1 MPAESP
7 LRDGESPDFE
17 LIETMRW
24 EPAGGFVR
32 FERHLT
38 RLYASARELGF
49 SYDPERIGETLRNAI
64 SNPAVALRARLVL
77 SPNGDVSASTQPY
90 EALPAGKVWTL
101 RFARTRLDSSD
112 PLLRHKTT
120 RRQAY
125 MKARS
130 EYQVHQAD
138 EVILLNERR
147 AVCEGTITNIFVQT
161 DDGDL
166 LTPALAAGLLPG
178 VLRSELIETG
188 KAREAILEP
197 DDLADAPALFVGNS
211 LRGLILAR
219 LAEAAAVASN

>member
-7 LRDGESPDFE
+7 LRDRESPDFE

-24 EPAGGFVR
+24 EPAGGFIR
-32 FERHLT
+32 FERHLA

-49 SYDPERIGETLRNAI
+49 DYHPERIGETLKNAI
-64 SNPAVALRARLVL
+64 SNPTVALRARLVL
-77 SPNGDVSASTQPY
+77 SANGNVTASTQAY
-90 EALPAGKVWTL
+90 ESLPAGKVWTL
-101 RFARTRLDSSD
+101 RFARTRLDSAE

-120 RRQAY
+120 RRHAY

-138 EVILLNERR
+138 EVILINERR
-147 AVCEGTITNIFVQT
+147 EVCEGTITNIFVQT

-166 LTPALAAGLLPG
+166 LTPELACGLLPG

-188 KAREAILEP
+188 KAREIVLAP

-211 LRGLILAR
+211 LRGLVPAR
-219 LAEAAAVASN
+219 LGGDPN